1 MDLHPSDTEEAVRS
15 ASEEYLRDTMPLS
28 EARGR
33 PAGAWRGMAEM
44 GWFGIALPEEA
55 GGIGLTLGAEA
66 LVFAEL
72 GRHLAPL
79 GAIAAA
85 VAVDIAH
92 RAGNAALTEAI
103 LAGDARVALGLP
115 QADGLIRA
123 LDAEGATLVTVVTED
138 GGSLHAVSGE
148 WSAGRCLDLSSTQA
162 ILATPKAAP
171 LAAIAGPRA
180 AGHQRIAAAAFA
192 LGCGE
197 AARDMAAAYAQTR
210 EQFGQPIGAFQGVKH
225 PCADMAVRCSAA
237 RAQLLY
243 AAIALD
249 DDVPDAAFQV
259 AVAKKLADAAALQN
273 GRGNIQVHGG
283 MGMTDECDAHLVL
296 KRAHALQF
304 VSPSTAKMLLAA

>member
-15 ASEEYLRDTMPLS
+15 ASEEYLRDTLPLA

-33 PAGAWRGMAEM
+33 PAGTWRGMAEM

-55 GGIGLTLGAEA
+55 GGIGLSLGSEA

-92 RAGNAALTEAI
+92 RAGNAALAEAI
-103 LAGDARVALGLP
+103 MAGEAHVALGLP
-115 QADGLIRA
+115 QPDGNIRA
-123 LDAEGATLVTVVTED
+123 LDAEGAGLLTVVAED
-138 GGSLHAVSGE
+138 SGAIHAVPE
-148 WSAGRCLDLSSTQA
+148 DWSASGCLDLSSTQA
-162 ILATPKAAP
+162 VIASPTAAP
-171 LAAIAGPRA
+171 LAAIDGSRA
-180 AGHQRIAAAAFA
+180 ALHQRIAAAAFA

-243 AAIALD
+243 AAIALED
-249 DDVPDAAFQV
+249 GTPDCAFQV
-259 AVAKKLADAAALQN
+259 AVAKKLADAAALNN

-296 KRAHALQF
+296 KRAHTLQF
-304 VSPSTAKMLLAA
+304 ISPSTARMLLAA

>member
-15 ASEEYLRDTMPLS
+15 ASEAYLRDTMPLS
-28 EARGR
+28 DARDR
-33 PAGAWRGMAEM
+33 PEGIWRGMADM

-79 GAIAAA
+79 GAIAAT

-92 RAGNAALTEAI
+92 RAGNAELAAMI
-103 LAGDARVALGLP
+103 LAGNTRVALGLP
-115 QADGLIRA
+115 QQGGRLRV
-123 LDAEGATLVTVVTED
+123 LDAEGADIVTVVTD
-138 GGSLHAVSGE
+138 GSGALHPVPAD
-148 WSAGRCLDLSSTQA
+148 WSAGPCLDLSSSQA
-162 ILATPKAAP
+162 VIDRPAGAP
-171 LAAIAGPRA
+171 LAIFDGGHA
-180 AGHQRIAAAAFA
+180 AAHQMIAAAAFA

-225 PCADMAVRCSAA
+225 PCADMAVRTSAA

-243 AAIALD
+243 AAMALD
-249 DDVPDAAFQV
+249 GGTADCVFQV
-259 AVAKKLADAAALQN
+259 AVAKRLADAAALHN

-296 KRAHALQF
+296 KRAHTLQF
-304 VSPSTAKMLLAA
+304 VSPATVGMLLAA